1 MPVLQ
6 HLRKLSEDAFDHD
19 FGVDLLAQNAF
30 ESALDGHCR
39 VRTAAAGAA
48 QLELDGLPFDS
59 DDLQIS
65 AVRLQVDA
73 ELFQPVGDS
82 LGQIFHISD
91 LLIRWSLLPPAL
103 RPDGIPKFIVETLSP
118 STAFRDRTKKKEIY
132 ESCGVEE
139 YWIVSSLEKAVE
151 IYYLGENGSYSLK
164 DVFVLDDDIS
174 SPSYNGKL
182 EISLKAFPHVH
193 LRLEEIF
200 ENL

>member
-1 MPVLQ
+1 MKIVQELKRVKKKAEDKYFRARSRYIRYYDTLPIDDKCILLESQ
-6 HLRKLSEDAFDHD
+6 HGANINGNIFYHLRGQFQDSLCAIFMENLDFCYCEDSEDY
-19 FGVDLLAQNAF
+19 V
-30 ESALDGHCR
+30 
-39 VRTAAAGAA
+39 
-48 QLELDGLPFDS
+48 
-59 DDLQIS
+59 I
-65 AVRLQVDA
+65 
-73 ELFQPVGDS
+73 
-82 LGQIFHISD
+82 
-91 LLIRWSLLPPAL
+91 
-103 RPDGIPKFIVETLSP
+103 PDIMIICDRKNLKKGTYRGIPKFIVETLSP
-118 STAFRDRTKKKEIY
+118 STAFRDRTKKKEID

-182 EISLKAFPHVH
+182 EISLKAFPHVY

>member
-1 MPVLQ
+1 MENLREKKQEKIDGKFYDMSPAADYRHSLVNGNIFY
-6 HLRKLSEDAFDHD
+6 HLRGQFQDSLCAIFMENLDFCYCEDSEDY
-19 FGVDLLAQNAF
+19 V
-30 ESALDGHCR
+30 
-39 VRTAAAGAA
+39 
-48 QLELDGLPFDS
+48 
-59 DDLQIS
+59 I
-65 AVRLQVDA
+65 
-73 ELFQPVGDS
+73 
-82 LGQIFHISD
+82 
-91 LLIRWSLLPPAL
+91 
-103 RPDGIPKFIVETLSP
+103 PDIMIICDRKNLKKGTYRGIPKFIVETLSP

-164 DVFVLDDDIS
+164 DVFVLDDDVS